1 MAIKEY
7 KKGSP
12 EQLSKNFV
20 STEFDCKCSGS
31 HCKTTLI
38 DSELIEDL
46 QKIRDHFGKPVNI
59 NSGFR
64 CAVHNAMVG
73 GAAGSK
79 HCTGK
84 AADIAVDGV
93 DPEEVAKYA
102 ESIGVLGIG
111 LYDTDADGHFVHIDT
126 RTSRSFWLGHKQ
138 EKRTTFGGAVEKPVK
153 NVEILPLLRKG
164 CKGATVKAMQILL
177 IGYGYGCGKYGAD
190 GDFGANTDTALRNF
204 QRKYKLEIDGI
215 CGEKTWAKLLGM

>member
-7 KKGSP
+7 KKGSAV
-12 EQLSKNFV
+12 QLSKNFA
-20 STEFDCKCSGS
+20 STEFDCKCSGA

-38 DSELIEDL
+38 DTDLIEDL
-46 QKIRDHFGKPVNI
+46 QKIRDHFEKPVNI
-59 NSGFR
+59 ESGFR

-93 DPEEVAKYA
+93 APAEVAKYS
-102 ESIGVLGIG
+102 ESIGILGIG
-111 LYDTDADGHFVHIDT
+111 LYDTDADGRFVHVDT
-126 RTSRSFWLGHKQ
+126 RTGKSFWFGHKQ
-138 EKRTTFGGAVEKPVK
+138 EKRTTFGGAVEKAVK
-153 NVEILPLLRKG
+153 NVEIPTLRKG
-164 CKGATVKAMQILL
+164 NTGATVKAMQILL

-204 QRKYKLEIDGI
+204 QRKYNLEIDGV
-215 CGEKTWAKLLGM
+215 CGEKTWNKLLGL